1 MKIVNLD
8 APRHLAKKVVELE
21 IPNFIIEIVQHLEKD
36 YFRDYYVRFVLHEI
50 IYGVHSSHNTTLP
63 LSPNTTL
70 PLSPIWKFRKPEYK
84 NIATLIH
91 TIPIYLRDSKPEEIR
106 DENSII
112 DLLGAYYS
120 NRKGDSPYIE
130 LFLSAIDNSINNDE
144 NHFKWLFTKVLIHE
158 LAHAALDIFN
168 LERNN
173 SVIEKIH
180 YFSEFGRWREES
192 MANAVTLKIIRDYG
206 NKDFYDYATRFMKL
220 QPAEYA
226 LGVLMEDFG
235 HWDFRSVFDSKK
247 QGVDSNLQQK
257 WLNYVKGT
265 PDWDGLKKW
274 NYMLHRK
281 YVYVFEGK
289 YYPLEQELVY
299 DIVEKVLSDYEHQN
313 GGKMPFAKF
322 STIFP
327 YIRIGAEMSYEL
339 AQKVVGDSR
348 YEKEFELADGNY
360 SLYYSWN
367 NKSLHNFIDM
377 NKLNVNI
384 IEYKNY

>member
-8 APRHLAKKVVELE
+8 APEPLAKKVVELD
-21 IPNFIIEIVQHLEKD
+21 IPNFIIEVVRHLE
-36 YFRDYYVRFVLHEI
+36 RDCYVRSTCHQI
-50 IYGVHSSHNTTLP
+50 ICGVHSSHNTTLP
-63 LSPNTTL
+63 LSP
-70 PLSPIWKFRKPEYK
+70 IWKFEHTGYE

-192 MANAVTLKIIRDYG
+192 MANAVTLQIIRDYG
-206 NKDFYDYATRFMKL
+206 NKDFYDYATLFMQS

-226 LGVLMEDFG
+226 LGVLMEDFRY
-235 HWDFRSVFDSKK
+235 WDFRSVFDSKE
-247 QGVDSNLQQK
+247 QGVDSKLQQK
-257 WLNYVKGT
+257 WLNYVKGA
-265 PDWDGLKKW
+265 PNWDGLNKW
-274 NYMLHRK
+274 NDILDSN

-289 YYPLEQELVY
+289 YYTSEKELVY
-299 DIVEKVLSDYEHQN
+299 DIVEKVLSDYERQN
-313 GGKMPFAKF
+313 GGKMPFATF
-322 STIFP
+322 STLFP
-327 YIRIGAEMSYEL
+327 YIRTGAEMSYEP

-348 YEKEFELADGNY
+348 YKEFELADGNY
-360 SLYYSWN
+360 SLYCSWN
-367 NKSLHNFIDM
+367 NESLHNFIDM

>member
-8 APRHLAKKVVELE
+8 APAHLADKVVELK
-21 IPNFIIEIVQHLEKD
+21 IPNFIIEVVRHLE
-36 YFRDYYVRFVLHEI
+36 RDCYDCHGPLAYYRQI
-50 IYGVHSSHNTTLP
+50 IFGVHSSHNTA
-63 LSPNTTL
+63 L
-70 PLSPIWKFRKPEYK
+70 PLSPIWKFENAGYE

-120 NRKGDSPYIE
+120 NRNGDSPYIE

-173 SVIEKIH
+173 GVIEKIH

-206 NKDFYDYATRFMKL
+206 NKDFYDYATRFMKS

-226 LGVLMEDFG
+226 LGVLMEDVRYL
-235 HWDFRSVFDSKK
+235 DFISVFNPKK
-247 QGVDSNLQQK
+247 LGVDSNLQQK

-289 YYPLEQELVY
+289 YYPSEQELVY

-327 YIRIGAEMSYEL
+327 YIRTGAEMSYEP

-360 SLYYSWN
+360 SLYYFWDN
-367 NKSLHNFIDM
+367 ESLHNFIDM

>member
-8 APRHLAKKVVELE
+8 APRHLAEKVVELK
-21 IPNFIIEIVQHLEKD
+21 IRNFIIEIVQHLE
-36 YFRDYYVRFVLHEI
+36 RDYYRDYYDEIEI
-50 IYGVHSSHNTTLP
+50 ICGVHSSHNTTLP
-63 LSPNTTL
+63 LSP
-70 PLSPIWKFRKPEYK
+70 IWKFMKPEYK

-120 NRKGDSPYIE
+120 NRNGDSPYIE

-168 LERNN
+168 LEGNN

-206 NKDFYDYATRFMKL
+206 NKAFYYYAKLFMQS

-226 LGVLMEDFG
+226 LGVLMEDVRYL
-235 HWDFRSVFDSKK
+235 DFISVFNPKEL
-247 QGVDSNLQQK
+247 GVDSNLQQK

-289 YYPLEQELVY
+289 YYPSEQELVY

-327 YIRIGAEMSYEL
+327 YIRTGAEMSYEP

-360 SLYYSWN
+360 SLYYFWDN
-367 NKSLHNFIDM
+367 ESLHNFIDM

-384 IEYKNY
+384 IEYKNF

>member
-1 MKIVNLD
+1 MKIVNLV
-8 APRHLAKKVVELE
+8 APKHLAKKVVKLE
-21 IPNFIIEIVQHLEKD
+21 IPNFIIEVVRHLE
-36 YFRDYYVRFVLHEI
+36 RDCYVHLARYQI
-50 IYGVHSSHNTTLP
+50 ICGVHSSHNTTLP
-63 LSPNTTL
+63 LSP
-70 PLSPIWKFRKPEYK
+70 IWKFEDTGYA

-130 LFLSAIDNSINNDE
+130 LFLSAIDNSTNNDE

-168 LERNN
+168 WEGNN
-173 SVIEKIH
+173 SAIEKVQ
-180 YFSEFGRWREES
+180 YSSEFGRWREES
-192 MANAVTLKIIRDYG
+192 MANAVTLRIIRDYG
-206 NKDFYDYATRFMKL
+206 NKDFYDYATQFMQS

-235 HWDFRSVFDSKK
+235 YWDFRSVFDSKK

-265 PDWDGLKKW
+265 PDWDGLNKW
-274 NYMLHRK
+274 NDILNRD

-289 YYPLEQELVY
+289 YYTSEEELVY

-313 GGKMPFAKF
+313 GDKMPFATF
-322 STIFP
+322 STLFP
-327 YIRIGAEMSYEL
+327 YIRTGAEMSYEP
-339 AQKVVGDSR
+339 AQKVVGDST
-348 YEKEFELADGNY
+348 YKEFELADGNY
-360 SLYYSWN
+360 SLYYFWN
-367 NKSLHNFIDM
+367 NESLHNFIDM

>member
-8 APRHLAKKVVELE
+8 APRHLAKKVVELK
-21 IPNFIIEIVQHLEKD
+21 IPNFIIEVIRHLE
-36 YFRDYYVRFVLHEI
+36 RDYYDEIEI
-50 IYGVHSSHNTTLP
+50 ICGVHSSHNTTLP
-63 LSPNTTL
+63 LSP
-70 PLSPIWKFRKPEYK
+70 SWKFRKPRYE

-91 TIPIYLRDSKPEEIR
+91 MIPIYLRDSKPEEIR

-158 LAHAALDIFN
+158 LAHATLDIFN

-173 SVIEKIH
+173 SNVIEKIN
-180 YFSEFGRWREES
+180 YCSDFGRWREES

-206 NKDFYDYATRFMKL
+206 NKAFYYYAKLFMQS

-235 HWDFRSVFDSKK
+235 YWDFRSVFDSKE
-247 QGVDSNLQQK
+247 QGVDYNLQQK

-265 PDWDGLKKW
+265 PDWNGLEKW
-274 NYMLHRK
+274 NDMLDSK

-289 YYPLEQELVY
+289 YYDMEDELVY

-313 GGKMPFAKF
+313 DGRMPFDTF
-322 STIFP
+322 TMLFQ
-327 YIRIGAEMSYEL
+327 YINITDTNMAYEP
-339 AQKVVGDSR
+339 AQKVVGNSD
-348 YEKEFELADGNY
+348 YKEFELADGNY
-360 SLYYSWN
+360 SLYYFWDN
-367 NKSLHNFIDM
+367 ASLHNFIDM

>member
-1 MKIVNLD
+1 MKIVYMD
-8 APRHLAKKVVELE
+8 APRHLAEKVAKLE
-21 IPNFIIEIVQHLEKD
+21 IPNFIIEVIRHLE
-36 YFRDYYVRFVLHEI
+36 RDYYRDYYDEIEI
-50 IYGVHSSHNTTLP
+50 ICGVHYEH
-63 LSPNTTL
+63 NTTL
-70 PLSPIWKFRKPEYK
+70 PLSPIWKFKEPEYK

-120 NRKGDSPYIE
+120 NRNGDSPYIE
-130 LFLSAIDNSINNDE
+130 LFLSAIDNSINNDK

-168 LERNN
+168 LEGNN

-206 NKDFYDYATRFMKL
+206 NKDFYDFATRFMKS

-226 LGVLMEDFG
+226 LGVLMEDVRYL
-235 HWDFRSVFDSKK
+235 DFISVFNPKK
-247 QGVDSNLQQK
+247 LGVDSNLQQK

-289 YYPLEQELVY
+289 YYPSEQELVY
-299 DIVEKVLSDYEHQN
+299 DIVEKVLSDYERQN
-313 GGKMPFAKF
+313 GGKMPFATF
-322 STIFP
+322 STLFP
-327 YIRIGAEMSYEL
+327 YIRTGAEMSYEP

-348 YEKEFELADGNY
+348 YKEFELADGNY
-360 SLYYSWN
+360 SLYYFWN

>member
-8 APRHLAKKVVELE
+8 APEHLAEKVVELE
-21 IPNFIIEIVQHLEKD
+21 IPNFIIEVVRHLE
-36 YFRDYYVRFVLHEI
+36 RDCYVRLACHQI
-50 IYGVHSSHNTTLP
+50 IFGVHSSHNTTLP
-63 LSPNTTL
+63 LSP
-70 PLSPIWKFRKPEYK
+70 IWKFVHERYE

-120 NRKGDSPYIE
+120 NRKGDGPYIE

-144 NHFKWLFTKVLIHE
+144 NHFIWLFTKVLIHE

-168 LERNN
+168 LERYN
-173 SVIEKIH
+173 SAIEKIH

-192 MANAVTLKIIRDYG
+192 MANAVTLRIIRDYG
-206 NKDFYDYATRFMKL
+206 NKDFYDYAKQFMQS

-235 HWDFRSVFDSKK
+235 YWDFRSVFDSKK
-247 QGVDSNLQQK
+247 RGVDSNLQQK

-265 PDWDGLKKW
+265 PDWDGLNKW
-274 NYMLHRK
+274 NDMLRRN

-289 YYPLEQELVY
+289 YYTSQKELVY

-313 GGKMPFAKF
+313 GGKMPFATF
-322 STIFP
+322 SMLFP
-327 YIRIGAEMSYEL
+327 NIRIGAEMSYEP

-348 YEKEFELADGNY
+348 YKEFELADGNY
-360 SLYYSWN
+360 SLYCDWD

-377 NKLNVNI
+377 NKLNINI

>member
-8 APRHLAKKVVELE
+8 APAHLADKVVELK
-21 IPNFIIEIVQHLEKD
+21 IPNFIIEVVRHLE
-36 YFRDYYVRFVLHEI
+36 RDCYDCHGPLAYYSQI
-50 IYGVHSSHNTTLP
+50 IYEVDSSLNTA
-63 LSPNTTL
+63 L
-70 PLSPIWKFRKPEYK
+70 PLSPIWKFENAGYE

-120 NRKGDSPYIE
+120 NRNGDSPYIE

-168 LERNN
+168 LEGNN

-206 NKDFYDYATRFMKL
+206 NKDFYDYATRFMKS

-226 LGVLMEDFG
+226 LGVLMEDVRYL
-235 HWDFRSVFDSKK
+235 DFISVFNPKK
-247 QGVDSNLQQK
+247 LGVDSNLQQK

-289 YYPLEQELVY
+289 YYPSEQELVY

-322 STIFP
+322 SAIFP
-327 YIRIGAEMSYEL
+327 YIRTGVEMSYEP
-339 AQKVVGDSR
+339 AQKVVGDRR
-348 YEKEFELADGNY
+348 YKKEFELADGNY
-360 SLYYSWN
+360 SLYYFWDN
-367 NKSLHNFIDM
+367 ESLHNFIDM

-384 IEYKNY
+384 IEYKNF

>member
-8 APRHLAKKVVELE
+8 APAHLADKVVELK
-21 IPNFIIEIVQHLEKD
+21 IPNFIIEVVRHLE
-36 YFRDYYVRFVLHEI
+36 RDCYDCHGPLFYYEQI
-50 IYGVHSSHNTTLP
+50 IFGVHSSHNTA
-63 LSPNTTL
+63 L
-70 PLSPIWKFRKPEYK
+70 PLSPIWKFENAGYE

-173 SVIEKIH
+173 GVIEKIH

-206 NKDFYDYATRFMKL
+206 NKDFYDYATRFMKS

-226 LGVLMEDFG
+226 LGVLMEDVRYL
-235 HWDFRSVFDSKK
+235 DFISVFNLKEL
-247 QGVDSNLQQK
+247 GVDSNLQQK

-265 PDWDGLKKW
+265 PD
-274 NYMLHRK
+274 
-281 YVYVFEGK
+281 
-289 YYPLEQELVY
+289 
-299 DIVEKVLSDYEHQN
+299 
-313 GGKMPFAKF
+313 
-322 STIFP
+322 
-327 YIRIGAEMSYEL
+327 AEVDVS
-339 AQKVVGDSR
+339 
-348 YEKEFELADGNY
+348 
-360 SLYYSWN
+360 
-367 NKSLHNFIDM
+367 
-377 NKLNVNI
+377 
-384 IEYKNY
+384 

>member
-8 APRHLAKKVVELE
+8 APKPLAKKVVELD
-21 IPNFIIEIVQHLEKD
+21 IPNFIIEVVRHLE
-36 YFRDYYVRFVLHEI
+36 RDCYVRSTCHQI
-50 IYGVHSSHNTTLP
+50 ICGVHSSHNTTLP
-63 LSPNTTL
+63 LSP
-70 PLSPIWKFRKPEYK
+70 IWKFEHTGYE

-192 MANAVTLKIIRDYG
+192 MANAVTLQIIRDYG
-206 NKDFYDYATRFMKL
+206 NKDFYDYATLFMQS

-226 LGVLMEDFG
+226 LGVLMEDFRY
-235 HWDFRSVFDSKK
+235 WDFRSVFDSKE
-247 QGVDSNLQQK
+247 QGVDFKLQQK
-257 WLNYVKGT
+257 WLNYVKGA
-265 PDWDGLKKW
+265 PNWDGLNKW
-274 NYMLHRK
+274 NDILDSN

-289 YYPLEQELVY
+289 YYTSEEELVY
-299 DIVEKVLSDYEHQN
+299 DIVEKVLSDYERQN
-313 GGKMPFAKF
+313 GGKMPFATF
-322 STIFP
+322 STLFP
-327 YIRIGAEMSYEL
+327 YIRTGAEMSYEP

-348 YEKEFELADGNY
+348 YKEFELADGNY
-360 SLYYSWN
+360 SLYYFWN

>member
-8 APRHLAKKVVELE
+8 APKPLAKKVVELD
-21 IPNFIIEIVQHLEKD
+21 IPNFIIEVVRHLE
-36 YFRDYYVRFVLHEI
+36 RDCYVRSTCHQI
-50 IYGVHSSHNTTLP
+50 ICGVHSSHNTTLP
-63 LSPNTTL
+63 LSP
-70 PLSPIWKFRKPEYK
+70 IWKFEHTGYE

-192 MANAVTLKIIRDYG
+192 MANAVTLQIIRDYG
-206 NKDFYDYATRFMKL
+206 NKDFYDYATLFMQS

-226 LGVLMEDFG
+226 LGVLMEDFRY
-235 HWDFRSVFDSKK
+235 WDFRSVFDSKE
-247 QGVDSNLQQK
+247 QGVDFKLQQK
-257 WLNYVKGT
+257 WLNYVKGA
-265 PDWDGLKKW
+265 PNWDGLNKW
-274 NYMLHRK
+274 NDILDSN

-289 YYPLEQELVY
+289 YYTSEKELVY
-299 DIVEKVLSDYEHQN
+299 DIVEKVLSDYERQN
-313 GGKMPFAKF
+313 GGKMPFATF
-322 STIFP
+322 STLFP
-327 YIRIGAEMSYEL
+327 YIRTGAEMSYEP

-348 YEKEFELADGNY
+348 YKEFELADGNY
-360 SLYYSWN
+360 SLYCSWN
-367 NKSLHNFIDM
+367 NESLYNFIDM

>member
-8 APRHLAKKVVELE
+8 APAHLADKVVELKM
-21 IPNFIIEIVQHLEKD
+21 PNFIIEVVRHLE
-36 YFRDYYVRFVLHEI
+36 RDCYVRSTCHQI
-50 IYGVHSSHNTTLP
+50 ICGVHSSH
-63 LSPNTTL
+63 NTTL
-70 PLSPIWKFRKPEYK
+70 PLSPIWKFRKPRYE

-168 LERNN
+168 LEGNN

-192 MANAVTLKIIRDYG
+192 MANAVTLQIIRDYG
-206 NKDFYDYATRFMKL
+206 NKDFYDYATLFMQS

-226 LGVLMEDFG
+226 LGVLLEDFRY
-235 HWDFRSVFDSKK
+235 WDFRRVFDSKE
-247 QGVDSNLQQK
+247 QGVDFKLQQK
-257 WLNYVKGT
+257 WLNYVKGA
-265 PDWDGLKKW
+265 PNWDGLNKW
-274 NYMLHRK
+274 NDILDSN

-289 YYPLEQELVY
+289 YYTSEKELVY
-299 DIVEKVLSDYEHQN
+299 DIVEKVLSDYERQN
-313 GGKMPFAKF
+313 GGKMPFATF
-322 STIFP
+322 STLFP
-327 YIRIGAEMSYEL
+327 YIRTGAEMSYEP

-348 YEKEFELADGNY
+348 YKEFELADGNY
-360 SLYYSWN
+360 SLYCSWN
-367 NKSLHNFIDM
+367 NESLHNFIDM

>member
-8 APRHLAKKVVELE
+8 APEPLAKKVVELD
-21 IPNFIIEIVQHLEKD
+21 IPNFIIEVVRHLE
-36 YFRDYYVRFVLHEI
+36 RDCYVRSTCHQI
-50 IYGVHSSHNTTLP
+50 ICGVHSSHNTTLP
-63 LSPNTTL
+63 LSP
-70 PLSPIWKFRKPEYK
+70 IWKFMEPEYE

-192 MANAVTLKIIRDYG
+192 MANAVTLQIIRDYG
-206 NKDFYDYATRFMKL
+206 NKDFYDYATLFMQS

-226 LGVLMEDFG
+226 LGVLMEDFRY
-235 HWDFRSVFDSKK
+235 WDFRSVFDSKE
-247 QGVDSNLQQK
+247 QGVDFKLQQK

-265 PDWDGLKKW
+265 PNWDGLNKW
-274 NYMLHRK
+274 NDILDSN

-289 YYPLEQELVY
+289 YYTSEKELVY
-299 DIVEKVLSDYEHQN
+299 DIVEKVLSDYERQN
-313 GGKMPFAKF
+313 GGKMPFATF
-322 STIFP
+322 STLFP
-327 YIRIGAEMSYEL
+327 YIRTGAEMSYEP

-348 YEKEFELADGNY
+348 YKEFELADGNY
-360 SLYYSWN
+360 SLYCSWN
-367 NKSLHNFIDM
+367 NESLHNFIDM

>member
-8 APRHLAKKVVELE
+8 APEHLAKKVVKLE
-21 IPNFIIEIVQHLEKD
+21 IPNFIIEVVRHLERGCD
-36 YFRDYYVRFVLHEI
+36 VHLARHQI
-50 IYGVHSSHNTTLP
+50 IRGVHSSHNTTLP
-63 LSPNTTL
+63 LL
-70 PLSPIWKFRKPEYK
+70 PIWKFEDTRYE

-91 TIPIYLRDSKPEEIR
+91 TIPIYLRDSKPKEIR

-192 MANAVTLKIIRDYG
+192 MANAVTLRIIRDYG
-206 NKDFYDYATRFMKL
+206 NKDFYDYATQFMQS

-235 HWDFRSVFDSKK
+235 YRDFRSVFDSKK

-265 PDWDGLKKW
+265 PDWDGLNKW
-274 NYMLHRK
+274 NDMLYSN

-289 YYPLEQELVY
+289 YYTLEKDLVY

-313 GGKMPFAKF
+313 GGKMPFATF
-322 STIFP
+322 STLFP
-327 YIRIGAEMSYEL
+327 YIRTGAEMSYEP

-348 YEKEFELADGNY
+348 YKEFELADGNY
-360 SLYYSWN
+360 SLYCSWN
-367 NKSLHNFIDM
+367 NESLHNFIDM

-384 IEYKNY
+384 IEYKNC

>member
-8 APRHLAKKVVELE
+8 APAHLADKVVELK
-21 IPNFIIEIVQHLEKD
+21 IPNFIIEVVRHLE
-36 YFRDYYVRFVLHEI
+36 RDCYDCHGPLAYYRQI
-50 IYGVHSSHNTTLP
+50 IFGVHSSHNTA
-63 LSPNTTL
+63 L
-70 PLSPIWKFRKPEYK
+70 PLSPIWKFENAGYE

-173 SVIEKIH
+173 GVIEKIH

-206 NKDFYDYATRFMKL
+206 NKDFYDYATRFMKS

-226 LGVLMEDFG
+226 LGVLMEDVRYL
-235 HWDFRSVFDSKK
+235 DFISVFNPKK
-247 QGVDSNLQQK
+247 LGVDSNLQQK

-289 YYPLEQELVY
+289 YYPSEQELVY

-313 GGKMPFAKF
+313 DGKMPFATF
-322 STIFP
+322 STLFP
-327 YIRIGAEMSYEL
+327 NIRIGKEMSYKP
-339 AQKVVGDSR
+339 AQKVVEDSD
-348 YEKEFELADGNY
+348 YKEFELANGNY
-360 SLYYSWN
+360 SLYCYWDN
-367 NKSLHNFIDM
+367 ESLHNFIDM

>member
-8 APRHLAKKVVELE
+8 APWHLAKKVVKLE
-21 IPNFIIEIVQHLEKD
+21 IPNFIIEIVQHLE
-36 YFRDYYVRFVLHEI
+36 RDYYVCFDHHEI
-50 IYGVHSSHNTTLP
+50 ICGVHSSHNTTLP
-63 LSPNTTL
+63 LSP
-70 PLSPIWKFRKPEYK
+70 IWKFKEPEYE

-120 NRKGDSPYIE
+120 NRNGDSPYIE

-168 LERNN
+168 LEGNN

-206 NKDFYDYATRFMKL
+206 NKDFYDYATRFMKS

-226 LGVLMEDFG
+226 LGVLMEDVRYL
-235 HWDFRSVFDSKK
+235 DFISVFNSKK
-247 QGVDSNLQQK
+247 LGVDSNLQQK

-265 PDWDGLKKW
+265 PDWDGLNKW
-274 NYMLHRK
+274 NDMLYSN

-313 GGKMPFAKF
+313 DGKMPFDTF
-322 STIFP
+322 SMLFQ
-327 YIRIGAEMSYEL
+327 YINITDTNMAYEP
-339 AQKVVGDSR
+339 AQKVVGDRR
-348 YEKEFELADGNY
+348 YKKEFELADGNY
-360 SLYYSWN
+360 SLYYFWDN
-367 NKSLHNFIDM
+367 ESLHNFIDM

-384 IEYKNY
+384 IEYKNF

>member
-8 APRHLAKKVVELE
+8 APAHLADKVVELK
-21 IPNFIIEIVQHLEKD
+21 IPNFIIEVVRHLE
-36 YFRDYYVRFVLHEI
+36 RDCYDCHGPLAYYEQI
-50 IYGVHSSHNTTLP
+50 IFGVHSSHNTA
-63 LSPNTTL
+63 L
-70 PLSPIWKFRKPEYK
+70 PLSPIWKFENAGYE

-130 LFLSAIDNSINNDE
+130 LFLSAIDNSSNNDE

-168 LERNN
+168 LEGNN

-206 NKDFYDYATRFMKL
+206 HKAFYYYAKLFMQS

-226 LGVLMEDFG
+226 LGVLMEDVRYL
-235 HWDFRSVFDSKK
+235 DFISVFNPKEL
-247 QGVDSNLQQK
+247 GVDSNLQQK

-289 YYPLEQELVY
+289 YYTSEKELVY

-322 STIFP
+322 SAIFP
-327 YIRIGAEMSYEL
+327 YIRTGVEMSYEP

-348 YEKEFELADGNY
+348 YKEFELADGNY
-360 SLYYSWN
+360 SLYCSWN
-367 NKSLHNFIDM
+367 NESLHNFIDM

-384 IEYKNY
+384 IEYKNF

>member
-1 MKIVNLD
+1 MKIVNMD
-8 APRHLAKKVVELE
+8 APRHLAKKIVELE

-36 YFRDYYVRFVLHEI
+36 YFRDYYVHFVHHEI
-50 IYGVHSSHNTTLP
+50 ICGVHSSHNTTLP
-63 LSPNTTL
+63 LSP
-70 PLSPIWKFRKPEYK
+70 IWKFKEPEYE

-120 NRKGDSPYIE
+120 NRNGDSPYIE

-206 NKDFYDYATRFMKL
+206 NKDFYDYATRFMKS

-235 HWDFRSVFDSKK
+235 YEGFISVFISKEH
-247 QGVDSNLQQK
+247 GVDSNLQQK

-265 PDWDGLKKW
+265 PDWDGLNKW
-274 NYMLHRK
+274 NNMLYRE

-289 YYPLEQELVY
+289 YYTSEQELVY

-327 YIRIGAEMSYEL
+327 YIRTGAEMSYEP

-348 YEKEFELADGNY
+348 YKKEFELADGNY
-360 SLYYSWN
+360 SLYCSWYN
-367 NKSLHNFIDM
+367 ESLHNFIDM

-384 IEYKNY
+384 IEYKNWQ

>member
-8 APRHLAKKVVELE
+8 APRHLAEKVVKLE
-21 IPNFIIEIVQHLEKD
+21 IPNFIIEVVRHLE
-36 YFRDYYVRFVLHEI
+36 RDCYVHLAHLQI
-50 IYGVHSSHNTTLP
+50 ICGVHSSHNTTLP
-63 LSPNTTL
+63 LSP
-70 PLSPIWKFRKPEYK
+70 IWKFKHAGDK

-130 LFLSAIDNSINNDE
+130 LFLSAIDNSTNNDE

-168 LERNN
+168 WEGNN
-173 SVIEKIH
+173 SAIEKVQ
-180 YFSEFGRWREES
+180 YSSEFGRWREES
-192 MANAVTLKIIRDYG
+192 MANAVTLRIIRDYG
-206 NKDFYDYATRFMKL
+206 NKDFYDYATQFMQS

-235 HWDFRSVFDSKK
+235 YWDFRSVFDSKK

-265 PDWDGLKKW
+265 PDWDGLNKW
-274 NYMLHRK
+274 NDILNRD

-289 YYPLEQELVY
+289 YYTSEEELVY

-313 GGKMPFAKF
+313 GDKMPFATF
-322 STIFP
+322 STLFP
-327 YIRIGAEMSYEL
+327 YIRTGAEMSYEP

-348 YEKEFELADGNY
+348 YKEFELADGNY
-360 SLYYSWN
+360 SLYYFWN

>member
-8 APRHLAKKVVELE
+8 APAHLAHKVVKLE
-21 IPNFIIEIVQHLEKD
+21 IPNFIIEVVRHLE
-36 YFRDYYVRFVLHEI
+36 RDCYDCHGPLAYDEQI
-50 IYGVHSSHNTTLP
+50 IFGVHSSHNTA
-63 LSPNTTL
+63 L
-70 PLSPIWKFRKPEYK
+70 PLSPIWKFENAGYE

-120 NRKGDSPYIE
+120 NRNGDSPYIE

-168 LERNN
+168 LEGNN

-206 NKDFYDYATRFMKL
+206 NKDFYDYATRFMKS

-226 LGVLMEDFG
+226 LGVLMEDVRYL
-235 HWDFRSVFDSKK
+235 DFISVFNLKEL
-247 QGVDSNLQQK
+247 GVDSNLQQK

-274 NYMLHRK
+274 NFMLHRK

-327 YIRIGAEMSYEL
+327 YIRTGVEMSYEP
-339 AQKVVGDSR
+339 AQKVVGDRR
-348 YEKEFELADGNY
+348 YKKEFELADGNY
-360 SLYYSWN
+360 SLYCSWN

-384 IEYKNY
+384 IEYKNF

>member
-21 IPNFIIEIVQHLEKD
+21 IPNFIIEIVQHLE
-36 YFRDYYVRFVLHEI
+36 RDYYVCFDHHEI
-50 IYGVHSSHNTTLP
+50 ICGVHSSH
-63 LSPNTTL
+63 NTTL
-70 PLSPIWKFRKPEYK
+70 PLSPIWKFRKPRYE

-206 NKDFYDYATRFMKL
+206 NKDFYNYAKLFMQS

-226 LGVLMEDFG
+226 LGVLMEDVRYL
-235 HWDFRSVFDSKK
+235 DFTSVFNLKEL
-247 QGVDSNLQQK
+247 GVDSNLQQK

-265 PDWDGLKKW
+265 PDWDGLEKW
-274 NYMLHRK
+274 NAMLDSE

-289 YYPLEQELVY
+289 YYEGKYFKKVGELVY

-327 YIRIGAEMSYEL
+327 YIRTGAEMSYEP

-348 YEKEFELADGNY
+348 YKKEFELADGNY
-360 SLYYSWN
+360 SLYCSWN
-367 NKSLHNFIDM
+367 NKSLHNFIYM

-384 IEYKNY
+384 IDYKNY

>member
-8 APRHLAKKVVELE
+8 APAHLADKVVELK
-21 IPNFIIEIVQHLEKD
+21 IPNFIIEVVRHLE
-36 YFRDYYVRFVLHEI
+36 RDCYDCHGPLAYYRQI
-50 IYGVHSSHNTTLP
+50 ICGVHSSHNTA
-63 LSPNTTL
+63 L
-70 PLSPIWKFRKPEYK
+70 PLSPIWKFENAGYE

-206 NKDFYDYATRFMKL
+206 NKDFYDYATRFMKS

-226 LGVLMEDFG
+226 LGVLMEDVRYL
-235 HWDFRSVFDSKK
+235 DFISVFNSKK
-247 QGVDSNLQQK
+247 LGVDSNLQQK

-274 NYMLHRK
+274 NFMLHRK

-327 YIRIGAEMSYEL
+327 YIRTGVEMSYEP
-339 AQKVVGDSR
+339 AQKVVGDRR
-348 YEKEFELADGNY
+348 YKKEFELADGNY
-360 SLYYSWN
+360 SLYYFWDN
-367 NKSLHNFIDM
+367 ESLHNFIDM

-384 IEYKNY
+384 IEYKNF

>member
-8 APRHLAKKVVELE
+8 APKPLAKKVVELD
-21 IPNFIIEIVQHLEKD
+21 IPNFIIEVVRHLE
-36 YFRDYYVRFVLHEI
+36 RDCYDCHGPLAYYEQI
-50 IYGVHSSHNTTLP
+50 IFGVHSSHNTA
-63 LSPNTTL
+63 L
-70 PLSPIWKFRKPEYK
+70 PLSPIWKFENAGYE

-168 LERNN
+168 LEGNN

-206 NKDFYDYATRFMKL
+206 NKDFYDFATRFMKS

-226 LGVLMEDFG
+226 LGVLMEDVRYL
-235 HWDFRSVFDSKK
+235 DFISVFNPKK
-247 QGVDSNLQQK
+247 LGVDSNLQQK

-265 PDWDGLKKW
+265 PDWDGLNKW
-274 NYMLHRK
+274 NDMLYSN

-289 YYPLEQELVY
+289 YYTSEQELVY

-327 YIRIGAEMSYEL
+327 YIRTGAEMSYEP

-360 SLYYSWN
+360 SLYYFWN
-367 NKSLHNFIDM
+367 NESLHNFIDM

>member
-8 APRHLAKKVVELE
+8 APAHLAHKVVELK
-21 IPNFIIEIVQHLEKD
+21 IPNFIIEVVRHLD
-36 YFRDYYVRFVLHEI
+36 RDCYDCHGPLAYDEQI
-50 IYGVHSSHNTTLP
+50 IFGVHSSHNTA
-63 LSPNTTL
+63 L
-70 PLSPIWKFRKPEYK
+70 PLSPIWKFENAGYE

-120 NRKGDSPYIE
+120 NRNGDSPYIE

-173 SVIEKIH
+173 GVIEKIH

-192 MANAVTLKIIRDYG
+192 MANALTLKIIRDYG
-206 NKDFYDYATRFMKL
+206 NKDFYDYATRFMKS

-226 LGVLMEDFG
+226 LGVLMEDVRYL
-235 HWDFRSVFDSKK
+235 DFISVFNSKK
-247 QGVDSNLQQK
+247 LGVDSNLQQK

-274 NYMLHRK
+274 NFMLHRK

-289 YYPLEQELVY
+289 YYPSEQELVY

-322 STIFP
+322 SKIFP
-327 YIRIGAEMSYEL
+327 YIRTGVEMSYEP
-339 AQKVVGDSR
+339 AQKVAGDRR
-348 YEKEFELADGNY
+348 YKKEFELADGNY
-360 SLYYSWN
+360 SLYYFWDN
-367 NKSLHNFIDM
+367 ESLHNFIDM

-384 IEYKNY
+384 IEYKNF

>member
-8 APRHLAKKVVELE
+8 APKHLARKVVDLK
-21 IPNFIIEIVQHLEKD
+21 IPNFINEVVQHLEW
-36 YFRDYYVRFVLHEI
+36 DYYVHLHCHQI
-50 IYGVHSSHNTTLP
+50 ICGVHSSHNTTLP
-63 LSPNTTL
+63 LSP
-70 PLSPIWKFRKPEYK
+70 IWKFKDAEYE

-168 LERNN
+168 WEGNN

-192 MANAVTLKIIRDYG
+192 MANAVALRIIRDYG
-206 NKDFYDYATRFMKL
+206 DKDFYDYATQFMQS

-235 HWDFRSVFDSKK
+235 WWDFISVFDSKK
-247 QGVDSNLQQK
+247 RGVDSNLQQE
-257 WLNYVKGT
+257 WLNYVKNN
-265 PDWDGLKKW
+265 PDWDGLHNW
-274 NYMLHRK
+274 NDLLDSD
-281 YVYVFEGK
+281 YVYSFKGK
-289 YYPLEQELVY
+289 YYTSEKELVY
-299 DIVEKVLSDYEHQN
+299 DIVNKVLSDYEHQN
-313 GGKMPFAKF
+313 GGKMPFATF
-322 STIFP
+322 STLFP
-327 YIRIGAEMSYEL
+327 YIRTGAEMSYEP
-339 AQKVVGDSR
+339 AQKVDGDSG
-348 YEKEFELADGNY
+348 YYKEFELADGNY
-360 SLYYSWN
+360 SLYCDWDN
-367 NKSLHNFIDM
+367 ESLHNFIDM

>member
-8 APRHLAKKVVELE
+8 APKPLAKKVVELD
-21 IPNFIIEIVQHLEKD
+21 IPNFIIEVVRHLE
-36 YFRDYYVRFVLHEI
+36 RDCYVRSTCHQI
-50 IYGVHSSHNTTLP
+50 ICGVHSSHNTTLP
-63 LSPNTTL
+63 LSP
-70 PLSPIWKFRKPEYK
+70 IWKFEHTGYE

-130 LFLSAIDNSINNDE
+130 LFLSAIDNSSNNDE

-173 SVIEKIH
+173 SSVKEKIQ
-180 YFSEFGRWREES
+180 YFSKFGRWREES

-206 NKDFYDYATRFMKL
+206 NKAFYYYAKLFMQS

-235 HWDFRSVFDSKK
+235 YWDFRSVFDSKE
-247 QGVDSNLQQK
+247 QGVDYNLQQK

-265 PDWDGLKKW
+265 PDWNGLEKW
-274 NYMLHRK
+274 NDMLDSK

-289 YYPLEQELVY
+289 YYDMEGELVY

-313 GGKMPFAKF
+313 GVKMPFATF
-322 STIFP
+322 STLFP
-327 YIRIGAEMSYEL
+327 NIRIDNTDMSYEP
-339 AQKVVGDSR
+339 AQKVVGNSS
-348 YEKEFELADGNY
+348 YKEFELANGNY
-360 SLYYSWN
+360 SLYCYWDN
-367 NKSLHNFIDM
+367 ESLHNFID
-377 NKLNVNI
+377 KLNVNI

>member
-1 MKIVNLD
+1 MKIVYMD
-8 APRHLAKKVVELE
+8 APRHLAEKVAKLE
-21 IPNFIIEIVQHLEKD
+21 IPNFIIEVIRHLE
-36 YFRDYYVRFVLHEI
+36 RDYYRDYYDEIEIEI
-50 IYGVHSSHNTTLP
+50 ICGVHSSH
-63 LSPNTTL
+63 NTTL
-70 PLSPIWKFRKPEYK
+70 PLSPIWKFRKPRYE

-173 SVIEKIH
+173 SSVKEKIQ
-180 YFSEFGRWREES
+180 YFSKFGRWREES

-206 NKDFYDYATRFMKL
+206 NKDFYDYATRFMKS

-226 LGVLMEDFG
+226 LGVLMEDVRYL
-235 HWDFRSVFDSKK
+235 DFISVFNLKEL
-247 QGVDSNLQQK
+247 GVDSNLQQK

-274 NYMLHRK
+274 NDMLYRK

-289 YYPLEQELVY
+289 YYTSEQELVY

-327 YIRIGAEMSYEL
+327 YIRTGVEMSYEP

-360 SLYYSWN
+360 SLYYFWDN
-367 NKSLHNFIDM
+367 ESLHNFIDM

>member
-8 APRHLAKKVVELE
+8 APEHLAKKVVELE
-21 IPNFIIEIVQHLEKD
+21 IPNFIIEVVRHLE
-36 YFRDYYVRFVLHEI
+36 RDCDVHLARHQI
-50 IYGVHSSHNTTLP
+50 ICGVHSSHNTTLP
-63 LSPNTTL
+63 LSP
-70 PLSPIWKFRKPEYK
+70 IWKFEHTGYE

-91 TIPIYLRDSKPEEIR
+91 TIPIYLRSKPKENR

-130 LFLSAIDNSINNDE
+130 LFLSAIDNSTNNDE

-168 LERNN
+168 LERNGN
-173 SVIEKIH
+173 AIEKVH
-180 YFSEFGRWREES
+180 YSSDFGRWREES
-192 MANAVTLKIIRDYG
+192 MANAVALRIIKEYG
-206 NKDFYDYATRFMKL
+206 NKDFYDYAKQFMQS
-220 QPAEYA
+220 QPPEYA
-226 LGVLMEDFG
+226 LGVLMEDFRY
-235 HWDFRSVFDSKK
+235 WDFRSVFDSKE
-247 QGVDSNLQQK
+247 QGVDSNLQQE
-257 WLNYVKGT
+257 WLNYVNGT
-265 PDWDGLKKW
+265 PDWDGLNKW
-274 NYMLHRK
+274 NDMLHSN

-289 YYPLEQELVY
+289 YYTSEEELVY

-313 GGKMPFAKF
+313 GGKMPFATF
-322 STIFP
+322 STLFP
-327 YIRIGAEMSYEL
+327 YIRTGAEMSYEP

-348 YEKEFELADGNY
+348 YKEFELADGNY
-360 SLYYSWN
+360 SLYYFWN
-367 NKSLHNFIDM
+367 NESLHNFIDM

>member
-8 APRHLAKKVVELE
+8 APAHLAHKVVKLE
-21 IPNFIIEIVQHLEKD
+21 IPNFIIEVVRHLE
-36 YFRDYYVRFVLHEI
+36 RDCYDCHGPLAYYRQI
-50 IYGVHSSHNTTLP
+50 IFGVHSSHNTA
-63 LSPNTTL
+63 L
-70 PLSPIWKFRKPEYK
+70 PLSPIWKFENAGYE

-206 NKDFYDYATRFMKL
+206 NKDFYDYATRFMKS

-235 HWDFRSVFDSKK
+235 YWDFRSVFASKER
-247 QGVDSNLQQK
+247 GVDSNLQQK

-327 YIRIGAEMSYEL
+327 YIRTGVEMSYEP

-360 SLYYSWN
+360 SLYRYWDN
-367 NKSLHNFIDM
+367 ESLHKFIDM
-377 NKLNVNI
+377 DNLNVNI

>member
-1 MKIVNLD
+1 MKIVYMD
-8 APRHLAKKVVELE
+8 APRHLAEKVAKLE
-21 IPNFIIEIVQHLEKD
+21 IPNFIIEVIRHLE
-36 YFRDYYVRFVLHEI
+36 RDYYRDYYDEIEIEI
-50 IYGVHSSHNTTLP
+50 ICGVHSSHNTTLP
-63 LSPNTTL
+63 LSP
-70 PLSPIWKFRKPEYK
+70 IWKFKEPEYE

-120 NRKGDSPYIE
+120 NRNGDSPYIE

-192 MANAVTLKIIRDYG
+192 MANALTLKIIRNYG
-206 NKDFYDYATRFMKL
+206 NKDFYDYAKRFMKS

-226 LGVLMEDFG
+226 LGVLMEYFG
-235 HWDFRSVFDSKK
+235 YGGFISVFDSKK

-265 PDWDGLKKW
+265 PDWDGLEKW
-274 NYMLHRK
+274 NDMLYSK

-313 GGKMPFAKF
+313 DGKMPFATF
-322 STIFP
+322 STLFP
-327 YIRIGAEMSYEL
+327 NIKISGTNMAYEP
-339 AQKVVGDSR
+339 AQKVVGDSD
-348 YEKEFELADGNY
+348 YKKEFELDDGNY
-360 SLYYSWN
+360 SLYRYWDN
-367 NKSLHNFIDM
+367 ESLHKFIDM
-377 NKLNVNI
+377 DKLNVNI